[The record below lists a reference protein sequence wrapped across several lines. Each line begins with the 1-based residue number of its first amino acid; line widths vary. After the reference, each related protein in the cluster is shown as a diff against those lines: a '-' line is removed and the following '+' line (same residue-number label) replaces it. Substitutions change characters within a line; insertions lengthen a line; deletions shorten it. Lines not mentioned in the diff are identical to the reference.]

1 MSLQSFNDVSRLPPM
16 SYRRGTR
23 RKRIDWGGYFEC
35 ALLTVGITC
44 LVLALAL

>member
-1 MSLQSFNDVSRLPPM
+1 M

-35 ALLTVGITC
+35 ALLTVGIT
-44 LVLALAL
+44 LIVLAIAI